1 VQIEIDSRFR
11 GPRSSGNGGY
21 TCGIVAALVGGSAE
35 VTLRLPPPLERPL
48 DVRRDGDLVRV
59 LDGDAVV
66 AEAAPA
72 HVELDAPDPVS
83 FEEATRAATPD
94 LQSPF
99 PECFVCGHE
108 RADGL
113 RVFAGPVSGR
123 NVVASPWVPAAD
135 AVGPEFVWAAL
146 DCPGAYATGVPG
158 RGTVVLGRLAARV
171 YRVPPA
177 GERCVVVGWSLG
189 DDGRKHHAGTAL
201 FGEAGDVVGVGRA
214 LWIEP
219 R

>member
-1 VQIEIDSRFR
+1 MIDSRFR
-11 GPRSSGNGGY
+11 GPAASGNGGY
-21 TCGIVAALVGGSAE
+21 TCGLVAACVGNPAE

-48 DVRRDGDLVRV
+48 RFDGRRLWDDEAL
-59 LDGDAVV
+59 V
-66 AEAAPA
+66 AEAQSAE
-72 HVELDAPDPVS
+72 VELDIPAPVS
-83 FEEATRAATPD
+83 FEEANRAAEPD
-94 LQSPF
+94 LRSPF

-113 RVFAGPVSGR
+113 RIFAGAVPGR
-123 NVVASPWVPAAD
+123 AVVAAPWIPAEDLLAL
-135 AVGPEFVWAAL
+135 EFVWAAL

-171 YRVPPA
+171 DRLPRA
-177 GERCVVVGWSLG
+177 GEGCVVIGWSLG

-201 FGEAGDVVGVGRA
+201 FGEAGDLIGVGRA

-219 R
+219 K